1 MSEPHIF
8 EASIASVSETETIY
22 LILNHLKSLKSYQK
36 TVDALID
43 EISMNSST
51 LGSIHSWDGSTRNA
65 TIADYEL
72 KYKELP
78 PKQLL
83 HHLGSSMNQI
93 INENQS
99 TDINVSLLQPI
110 RKTKIKSKAILKD
123 IHDFINCRI
132 SLRALI
138 HTRNEL
144 LLKKTLVENSLNYKP
159 KVLIEIIHSD
169 DKDSDM
175 QVLREY
181 GKSQELDYINNLLD
195 ANEKKV
201 KDIESTINKLEP
213 KIAYHGQ
220 FLPALHHG
228 YVNNTISWLNARSFG
243 AINAGRSMTNFRNVT
258 VQNHVNHGIFSKFN
272 LLWKISGHLYPTFCV
287 AFDRTGN
294 YCVTG
299 SDDYLV
305 KIWDIERA
313 QLVKT
318 CKGHK
323 GEIAIIQISPDNS
336 LIASACTKGCIR
348 LWRLRD
354 GVCIKVMFHGTE
366 SINYIMF
373 DQTNCSLASVGD
385 DGKCMVWDL
394 SKILPINGS
403 EINSFP
409 MLKYILHNKMAVGG
423 NVSNMDVADLTDEQ
437 QNTDQD
443 RVQMNQDIISSGI
456 FPWSVS
462 RDVLILPH
470 MKENKSNIPISIVDV
485 SSRGSILVT
494 GCNDG
499 IARIWNT
506 GVIDPKRQM
515 SDAKIEN
522 LKSLLPADEVEKFQC
537 IDERLLVTL
546 QGHVGDVTEVSF
558 SNIGDRLVTGSR
570 DDGTIRI
577 WSFSKDYLHHEHII
591 LKLSD
596 DEDLDQV
603 LNTPGRVRRNN
614 TIASKTELENVCW
627 TCDDIYVISLQS
639 NKKRKGEKI
648 TLRLKVWD
656 SMTGELIR
664 VMWYHSQVIP
674 MHDEQLKPTLLC
686 PHPSDPNIIV
696 TCGSD
701 GCVNIWDINLD
712 KPVCSVNVPVQLNP
726 MVIQQGEKI
735 DKTIFHD
742 IKFSND
748 GTRLAVTDNYGFVSI
763 LGLENPDRYT
773 NRKFHMSEQYYSSD
787 YSEFIVN
794 AEGMAVDLG
803 TQLPVDDAPTGP
815 ICNYNGTPYD
825 DQPPKISG
833 PELLDLSEIQQIID
847 ETTSV
852 QSVKFANKLMDRNLT
867 LFKKNRENPITN
879 RSSYSD
885 RIGASRQVSYEN
897 SNTQGQHR
905 QREIYKVE
913 DVYYTS
919 SDEDNDSD
927 WENVQSPEEEV
938 RRNPRRG
945 SAYSRLV
952 NRPSTN
958 ARRSQRIRRGDN
970 SDTEFDNNYSNN
982 SSLQR
987 QNRLINR
994 NRHKILISDSDSDNE
1009 SDDFSY
1015 NQRSDRSTRSQKG
1028 RSNSRRNKVIEEDD
1042 EFNEGEKQ
1050 ALTTKL
1056 HVKRWPKSIPH
1067 GLIPFGVN
1075 VDRTWLQEDR
1085 QFVQQ
1090 YCPQV
1095 GDKVLYFPQG
1105 HVELLTSFPESTS
1118 PPWTTFGDTWP
1129 LVECIVKD
1137 VTYSFPTEREY
1148 RLCTSVIASLKLVII
1163 RVPMKRTI
1171 SSSGQVSVQLI
1182 APRTTRNT
1190 PKSETFFTVS
1200 LRNYHIPDFIIPS
1213 YIYQRSMSIQWKQNM
1228 MVEVFYKELTENGE
1242 LYFKK
1247 YQCEIIETSNSRD
1260 EWPASPWENVQVR
1273 TVTGA
1278 SSSSGDVIDE
1288 YDRIS
1293 PWEAIPITDGD
1304 IYEAT
1309 MGLDQ
1314 TISDSIEM
1322 SIGELMENENE
1333 IFNPFEFEVDSELFP
1348 DYYTIIQ
1355 VPMYVDL
1362 IRRRLKN
1369 SYYRQVEALEFDF
1382 DLIYSNCVQY
1392 NSKDAAIVGQ
1402 SVQLVERLKSI
1413 TASIADFGSAVVSS
1427 SVVSSAVT
1435 SRGSEI
1441 PLSVQK
1447 SQSDSDEVP
1456 PESVTLNTNLRNTR
1470 KRNIETYRSQSDSDE
1485 VPPEPAALRTNSR
1498 STRKRNVETY
1508 RSQSDSDEVES
1519 EPAQNLRSTRKR
1531 GLGTYKNDDSGPT
1544 SSQGDS
1550 NPRRTKRV
1558 TYAEID
1564 SDFDEENSFNSEN
1577 SDDSEYGYGQK
1588 TRHSNRLASSSHKE
1602 TGGRVTRS
1610 RR

>member
-1 MSEPHIF
+1 MSEPHLP
-8 EASIASVSETETIY
+8 EALVATVSETETIY

-36 TVDALID
+36 TVDALVD
-43 EISMNSST
+43 EISVNSST

-65 TIADYEL
+65 TLADYQL

-78 PKQLL
+78 PNQLL
-83 HHLGSSMNQI
+83 HHLGSSMSQI
-93 INENQS
+93 INENQCA
-99 TDINVSLLQPI
+99 DISVSLLQPI
-110 RKTKIKSKAILKD
+110 RKTKIKSKAIIKD

-132 SLRALI
+132 AVRALV

-144 LLKKTLVENSLNYKP
+144 LMKKMVVENSLNYKP
-159 KVLIEIIHSD
+159 KVLIEIVDTD

-181 GKSQELDYINNLLD
+181 GKSQELDHINNMLE
-195 ANEKKV
+195 ANERRV
-201 KDIESTINKLEP
+201 KDAESTIYKLEH

-220 FLPALHHG
+220 FLPALYHG

-243 AINAGRSMTNFRNVT
+243 SINAERRMTNVRNVT
-258 VQNHVNHGIFSKFN
+258 VQSQVNHGIFSKFN

-348 LWRLRD
+348 LWRLHD

-366 SINYIMF
+366 IINYIMF

-394 SKILPINGS
+394 SKVLPIDGP
-403 EINSFP
+403 EINSYP
-409 MLKYILHNKMAVGG
+409 MLKYILYNKVVTVGDESESKSKFSPAEIV
-423 NVSNMDVADLTDEQ
+423 NEQ
-437 QNTDQD
+437 QSVKQD
-443 RVQMNQDIISSGI
+443 KMRINADVTSNGI
-456 FPWSVS
+456 FPWSIN

-470 MKENKSNIPISIVDV
+470 MRENKSYIPISRVDI

-515 SDAKIEN
+515 SEAKIES
-522 LKSLLPADEVEKFQC
+522 LKSLLPLEEVENFQC
-537 IDERLLVTL
+537 IDERLLITL
-546 QGHVGDVTEVSF
+546 QGHVGDVGEVLF
-558 SNIGDRLVTGSR
+558 SNIGDRLLTGSK

-577 WSFSKDYLHHEHII
+577 WSFSKDYMHHEHIV

-596 DEDLDQV
+596 NEDLDQV

-614 TIASKTELENVCW
+614 TVASKTELETVCW
-627 TCDDIYVISLQS
+627 TCNDVFIISLQS
-639 NKKRKGEKI
+639 NKKKKGERI
-648 TLRLKVWD
+648 TLRIKVWD

-664 VMWYHSQVIP
+664 VMWYNAQVIP
-674 MHDEQLKPTLLC
+674 VLEEQIKPTLLC

-701 GCVNIWDINLD
+701 GYVNIWDINLD

-726 MVIQQGEKI
+726 MVVQQGEKI

-742 IKFSND
+742 IKFSTD
-748 GTRLAVTDNYGFVSI
+748 GTRLAVTDNFGFVSI
-763 LGLENPDRYT
+763 LGLENPDRYA
-773 NRKFHMSEQYYSSD
+773 NRKFRMSEQYYSSD
-787 YSEFIVN
+787 YSDFIVN

-815 ICNYNGTPYD
+815 ICNYSGTPYD

-833 PELLDLSEIQQIID
+833 PELLDLSEIQQILD
-847 ETTSV
+847 ETTSA

-885 RIGASRQVSYEN
+885 RIGVSKQASYDN
-897 SNTQGQHR
+897 SSSNAAGQYR
-905 QREIYKVE
+905 QREVFKVE

-927 WENVQSPEEEV
+927 WENNQSPEEV
-938 RRNPRRG
+938 RRNPRRVN
-945 SAYSRLV
+945 AYSRLID
-952 NRPSTN
+952 RPNTN
-958 ARRSQRIRRGDN
+958 TRRSKRIRHDDN
-970 SDTEFDNNYSNN
+970 SDTEFGSNFFNN

-987 QNRLINR
+987 QNRLTNR
-994 NRHKILISDSDSDNE
+994 NRHKILISDSDSDDG
-1009 SDDFSY
+1009 SDGYSY
-1015 NQRSDRSTRSQKG
+1015 NQRNERSRRTQK
-1028 RSNSRRNKVIEEDD
+1028 NKTNDRRNKIIDDDD
-1042 EFNEGEKQ
+1042 ELDESEKL
-1050 ALTTKL
+1050 ALPTKL
-1056 HVKRWPKSIPH
+1056 YVKRWPKSIPH
-1067 GLIPFGVN
+1067 GLIPFGIT
-1075 VDRTWLQEDR
+1075 VDRAWLQEDR
-1085 QFVQQ
+1085 QYVQQ

-1105 HVELLTSFPESTS
+1105 HVELLTSFPESSS
-1118 PPWTTFGDTWP
+1118 PPWTSFGDTWP

-1148 RLCTSVIASLKLVII
+1148 RLCSSVIASLKLVII

-1171 SSSGQVSVQLI
+1171 SATGQVSIQLI

-1200 LRNYHIPDFIIPS
+1200 LRNYHIPDFVIPS
-1213 YIYQRSMSIQWKQNM
+1213 YIYERSMRIQWRQKM
-1228 MVEVFYKELTENGE
+1228 MIEVFYKELTESGD

-1247 YQCEIIETSNSRD
+1247 YPCEIIETSNSRD
-1260 EWPASPWENVQVR
+1260 EWSASPWENLQVR

-1278 SSSSGDVIDE
+1278 SSSSTDTDVINE

-1293 PWEAIPITDGD
+1293 PWEAIPITDNNE
-1304 IYEAT
+1304 YETT

-1314 TISDSIEM
+1314 VIADSIES
-1322 SIGELMENENE
+1322 SIGDLMSKENDVY
-1333 IFNPFEFEVDSELFP
+1333 NPFEFEVDAEIFP

-1362 IRRRLKN
+1362 IRRRLKHG
-1369 SYYRQVEALEFDF
+1369 YYRQVEALEFDF

-1392 NSKDAAIVGQ
+1392 NSKDAAIVEQ
-1402 SVQLVERLKSI
+1402 SVQLLERLKSI
-1413 TASIADFGSAVVSS
+1413 TASTADFGI
-1427 SVVSSAVT
+1427 VT
-1435 SRGSEI
+1435 SNGTVTPRA
-1441 PLSVQK
+1441 P
-1447 SQSDSDEVP
+1447 EVP
-1456 PESVTLNTNLRNTR
+1456 HSAHKSEPDIDKVTPAQITNVHSSR
-1470 KRNIETYRSQSDSDE
+1470 KRNIEACRSQSESDDASS
-1485 VPPEPAALRTNSR
+1485 EPIRNSR
-1498 STRKRNVETY
+1498 STRKRNL
-1508 RSQSDSDEVES
+1508 Q
-1519 EPAQNLRSTRKR
+1519 
-1531 GLGTYKNDDSGPT
+1531 TYKNDDTGPSQ
-1544 SSQGDS
+1544 SSS
-1550 NPRRTKRV
+1550 NPRRTKKV
-1558 TYAEID
+1558 TYTEID
-1564 SDFDEENSFNSEN
+1564 SDFDEENCENSEN
-1577 SDDSEYGYGQK
+1577 SDVSDDDCWLGYQGG
-1588 TRHSNRLASSSHKE
+1588 RYSNRLASSSQKE
-1602 TGGRVTRS
+1602 TRGRTTRS
-1610 RR
+1610 RGK